1 MPSTLHLSNA
11 KPRLRGRRLL
21 LAIALTMPQAMVL
34 LGLAVIIG
42 LASTTLQAAPE
53 KVGAAIDTDWIL
65 AHLQRPL
72 PASTPF
78 LELRG
83 SRLLKAPL
91 RISGHYRRPDAKTM
105 VRDVSAPYQE
115 TTTIRDGQASV
126 VRNGQAT
133 RRFALS
139 RAPELAALQASF
151 GALLSGDRAQLERYY
166 RVAASGQTGRWQLV
180 LTPKD
185 AALAA
190 KTREIVLYGRGAE
203 LRCIETRLATGDPQ
217 RTLLAGAAAN
227 TDPLVDAAELATIC
241 HGTGH
246 GE

>member
-1 MPSTLHLSNA
+1 M
-11 KPRLRGRRLL
+11 
-21 LAIALTMPQAMVL
+21 L
-34 LGLAVIIG
+34 LGLILNMG
-42 LASTTLQAAPE
+42 LASATQQAAPD
-53 KVGAAIDTDWIL
+53 KVGAAVGPDWIL
-65 AHLQRPL
+65 ARLQRPL

-78 LELRG
+78 SELRG

-91 RISGHYRRPDAKTM
+91 RISGYYRRPDARTM
-105 VRDVSAPYQE
+105 VRDVSVPYQE
-115 TTTIRDGQASV
+115 TTTIRDGEASV

-166 RVAASGQTGRWQLV
+166 TIAGSGQTGRWQLV

-190 KTREIVLYGRGAE
+190 KTRGIVLYGRGAE
-203 LRCIETRLATGDPQ
+203 LRCIETRLATGEPQ

-227 TDPLVDAAELATIC
+227 AGPLADAAALAAIC
-241 HGTGH
+241 HGSGH
-246 GE
+246 GG